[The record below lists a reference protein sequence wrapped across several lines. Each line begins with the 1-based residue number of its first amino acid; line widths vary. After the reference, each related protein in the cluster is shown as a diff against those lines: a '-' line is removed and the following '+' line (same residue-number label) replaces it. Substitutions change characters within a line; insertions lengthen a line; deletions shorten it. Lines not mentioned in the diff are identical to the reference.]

1 MALSQDRRVPIFTQG
16 AQSDP
21 TGWNWGTIRAIS
33 AGGLTIDGD
42 ELRFFVTGSS
52 VTTGPLSQTTGVA
65 TLRRDGFACLTAVDD
80 GATVLT
86 RPLRFSGGFAFA
98 NLVGAMNWTVLAE
111 DGSPL
116 PPFLA
121 ANSRAGCVATAGAV
135 NATRCPFSW
144 QAGGSA
150 ARLGALAGRVL
161 RFRFDLAG
169 GTELYSFWV
178 SGWASGESGG
188 YVAGGGPTFTSA
200 RDLPEA
206 E

>member
-1 MALSQDRRVPIFTQG
+1 MCFLRRRYPRGPQVLKSTYEDHLKGDGGPSNLTELVRAGGVEPGVGALSI
-16 AQSDP
+16 
-21 TGWNWGTIRAIS
+21 
-33 AGGLTIDGD
+33 LIDGD

-121 ANSRAGCVATAGAV
+121 ANSRAGCAATAGAV

-144 QAGGSA
+144 QAGGCSCLNTSCAVAA
-150 ARLGALAGRVL
+150 ARIPGRSRWRL
-161 RFRFDLAG
+161 IA
-169 GTELYSFWV
+169 
-178 SGWASGESGG
+178 
-188 YVAGGGPTFTSA
+188 
-200 RDLPEA
+200 
-206 E
+206 